1 MLKYKHHTNFIYLC
15 TKGQTTLVKGVYLLS
30 PFVQIFIGSCGNLP
44 RETLFRHIL
53 RGVLFYLVVA
63 MRYFLPYLIFD
74 ALEWLFADKEK
85 RARML
90 LPYNCQCC
98 ELLGMC
104 RDKENDWKCR
114 HGCMILNYERR
125 EKGILPPRCKTC
137 EYLHTCRDESNK
149 WKCRNGC
156 IIINQQKNTYD

>member
-1 MLKYKHHTNFIYLC
+1 MLKYKHHTNSILYAH
-15 TKGQTTLVKGVYLLS
+15 TGKTTLVKGVFLYFRVGIWVRVVTTRGL
-30 PFVQIFIGSCGNLP
+30 
-44 RETLFRHIL
+44 TLFRHIL